1 MSLKLFG
8 TDGIR
13 GRSGEFPLDDKT
25 VYAVGRALAG
35 QIAKSRNPNVLV
47 GMDTRV
53 SSMHIVRLLAAGLQD
68 GGAAHAF
75 AGVVPTPAVAYA
87 TQQGDYSLGIEVS
100 ASHNPFDDNGIK
112 VFGPFGYKLPDQT
125 ESEIEGRVEGLLAQP
140 GRVRPIEP
148 DDEPDVALQYAQH
161 LVRAGAVPRQARHLR
176 FVVDCANGAASEVAP
191 ILFEAIGA
199 DVKFIAC
206 APNGRNI
213 NLDCGALHM
222 DRLAEEVVASGAD
235 FGAALDGDAD
245 RCLFVD
251 ELGGELH
258 GDNVLLLMAQAL
270 KRKEML
276 PDNLVV
282 ATVMSNLGLELA
294 LQDQGIKLVRTP
306 VGDKYV
312 IDEMLSTGA
321 ALGGEQSGHVIF
333 GDYSTTGDGLL
344 SLLMVLRTIVEEGVP
359 CSELRS
365 RLKVSPQKLINVR
378 VREKR
383 PLEQLPEIRDAVADR
398 ELELAGRG
406 RVVIR
411 YSGTE
416 PVVRV
421 MVEAENQRDVVQHC
435 TDIARLFE
443 KHLGQ

>member
-1 MSLKLFG
+1 MATKLFG

-25 VYAVGRALAG
+25 VYAVGLALAG
-35 QIAKSRNPNVLV
+35 QIARSRRPNVLI
-47 GMDTRV
+47 GMDTRM
-53 SSMHIVRLLAAGLQD
+53 SSMHIVRLLAAGLKD
-68 GGAAHAF
+68 GGSAHAF

-112 VFGPFGYKLPDQT
+112 VFGPFGYKLPDET
-125 ESEIEGRVEGLLAQP
+125 ESEIENRVERLLAQQLQ
-140 GRVRPIEP
+140 VRAVEP
-148 DDEPDVALQYAQH
+148 ADEPDVAVHYARH
-161 LVRAGAVPRQARHLR
+161 LLRAGALPPRAQHLR

-191 ILFEAIGA
+191 VLFEAIGA
-199 DVKFIAC
+199 DVKYLAC

-222 DRLAEEVVASGAD
+222 EKLAEEVVSGGAD
-235 FGAALDGDAD
+235 FGAAFDGDAD

-251 ELGGELH
+251 EFGQELN
-258 GDNVLLLMAQAL
+258 GDHILLLMAQSF
-270 KRKEML
+270 KRRDML

-294 LQDQGIKLVRTP
+294 LQDEGIKLIRTP
-306 VGDKYV
+306 VGDKHV
-312 IDEMLSTGA
+312 INEMLTTGA

-359 CSELRS
+359 CSELRN

-383 PLEQLPEIRDAVADR
+383 PLDQLPEIRDAVADR

-421 MVEAENQRDVVQHC
+421 MVEAENQQDVVQHC

>member
-1 MSLKLFG
+1 MAIELFG

-13 GRSGEFPLDDKT
+13 GRAGEFPLDDRT
-25 VYAVGRALAG
+25 VYAVGLALAG
-35 QIAKSRNPNVLV
+35 QIANSRSPKVLI
-47 GMDTRV
+47 GMDTRM
-53 SSMHIVRLLAAGLQD
+53 SSMHIVRLLAAGLKD
-68 GGAAHAF
+68 GGSAHAF

-87 TQQGDYSLGIEVS
+87 TQQGDYSLGVEVS

-112 VFGPFGYKLPDQT
+112 VFGPFGYKLPDET
-125 ESEIEGRVEGLLAQP
+125 ESEIERRVEGLLADQL
-140 GRVRPIEP
+140 RVRAIEP
-148 DDEPDVALQYAQH
+148 DDEPDVAALYAGH
-161 LVRAGAVPRQARHLR
+161 LRQAGGVPPRAGNLR

-199 DVKFIAC
+199 DVKYLAC
-206 APNGRNI
+206 DPNGRNI

-222 DRLAEEVVASGAD
+222 ESLAEEVVSCGAD
-235 FGAALDGDAD
+235 FGAAFDGDAD

-251 ELGGELH
+251 EHGEVLN
-258 GDNVLLLMAQAL
+258 GDNILLLIAQTF
-270 KRKEML
+270 KRRDML

-294 LQDQGIKLVRTP
+294 LQDEGIKLIRTP
-306 VGDKYV
+306 VGDKHV
-312 IDEMLSTGA
+312 INEMLSTGA
-321 ALGGEQSGHVIF
+321 TLGGEQSGHVIF

-359 CSELRS
+359 CSELRN
-365 RLKVSPQKLINVR
+365 RLKVSPQKLINVP

-383 PLEQLPEIRDAVADR
+383 PLDQLPEIRDAVADR

-421 MVEAENQRDVVQHC
+421 MVEAESQRDVVQHC

>member
-1 MSLKLFG
+1 MAIELFG

-13 GRSGEFPLDDKT
+13 GRAGEFPLDDKT
-25 VYAVGRALAG
+25 VYAVGLALAG
-35 QIAKSRNPNVLV
+35 QIAKSRNPKVLI
-47 GMDTRV
+47 GMDTRI
-53 SSMHIVRLLAAGLQD
+53 SSMHIVRLLAAGLKD
-68 GGAAHAF
+68 GGSAHAF

-87 TQQGDYSLGIEVS
+87 TQQGDYSLGVEVS

-112 VFGPFGYKLPDQT
+112 VFGPFGYKLPDET
-125 ESEIEGRVEGLLAQP
+125 ESEIERRVEGLLAEQMH
-140 GRVRPIEP
+140 VRAIEP
-148 DDEPDVALQYAQH
+148 NDEPDVAAHYAGH
-161 LVRAGAVPRQARHLR
+161 LRQAGAVPPRAGNLR

-191 ILFEAIGA
+191 ILLEAIGA
-199 DVKFIAC
+199 DVKYLAC
-206 APNGRNI
+206 DPNGRNI

-222 DRLAEEVVASGAD
+222 ESLAEEVVSCGAD
-235 FGAALDGDAD
+235 FGAAFDGDAD

-251 ELGGELH
+251 EHGEVLN
-258 GDNVLLLMAQAL
+258 GDNILLLIAQTF
-270 KRKEML
+270 KRRDML

-294 LQDQGIKLVRTP
+294 LQDEGIKLIRTP
-306 VGDKYV
+306 VGDKHV
-312 IDEMLSTGA
+312 INEMLSTGA
-321 ALGGEQSGHVIF
+321 TLGGEQSGHVIF

-359 CSELRS
+359 CSELRN

-383 PLEQLPEIRDAVADR
+383 PLDQLPEIRDAVADR

-421 MVEAENQRDVVQHC
+421 MVEAESQRDVVQHC